1 MEGTPILCSENPPLR
16 KLCTDFGVGISSN
29 NFVAAIQEMR
39 LDYAFFKNNAL
50 AFSDKVD
57 YAHRGIQLLN
67 AIKDSL
73 GI

>member
-1 MEGTPILCSENPPLR
+1 
-16 KLCTDFGVGISSN
+16 
-29 NFVAAIQEMR
+29 VAAIQEMR